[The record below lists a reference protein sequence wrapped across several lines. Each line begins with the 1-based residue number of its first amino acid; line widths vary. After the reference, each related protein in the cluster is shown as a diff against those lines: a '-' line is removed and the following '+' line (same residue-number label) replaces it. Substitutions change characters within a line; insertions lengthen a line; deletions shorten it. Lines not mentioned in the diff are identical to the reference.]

1 MLLCCTRYYKIHQRE
16 RQSPRPLRGAL
27 LHELATLYMYA
38 IFRCSGHAVD
48 RRNRGKVPQIRQQD
62 ADLPCQDA
70 KRERIRVQLHT
81 PQRKKL
87 LGGLRWLA
95 CEVALVRSPGSGN
108 GRRTART
115 SWPAWIFNLLITPF
129 CQSQKPFC
137 IGAPKFANLRTTNHR
152 RRRTSDRTMIPRA
165 RAPRAKAQCLES
177 ESVPPAG

>member
-87 LGGLRWLA
+87 LGGLLA
-95 CEVALVRSPGSGN
+95 KLLWSDLPARATVAEP
-108 GRRTART
+108 
-115 SWPAWIFNLLITPF
+115 
-129 CQSQKPFC
+129 
-137 IGAPKFANLRTTNHR
+137 
-152 RRRTSDRTMIPRA
+152 
-165 RAPRAKAQCLES
+165 RAPRGLPGFSIFSLPRSANHKSRSASGPQNLLTS
-177 ESVPPAG
+177 EPPTTEDGGLPTER